1 MSEGP
6 LWEVT
11 RGTSEP
17 RDFEWNDAG
26 GPVDLT
32 GTQIRVRIVGWEGP
46 ALELLS
52 GRDPEIWIADQS
64 GAERGLF
71 SVQLSADQ
79 IALLPVE
86 PAPRYEMAAIIDD
99 VVARIEAGPMKI
111 LGAAP

>member
-26 GPVDLT
+26 GPVLLS
-32 GTQIRVRIVGWEGP
+32 GVQIRVRIVGWEGQV
-46 ALELLS
+46 LELLS
-52 GRDPEIWIADQS
+52 GRDAQIWIADQVE
-64 GAERGLF
+64 ERGLF
-71 SVQLSADQ
+71 TVQLSAEQ
-79 IALLPVE
+79 VALLPVE
-86 PAPRYEMAAIIDD
+86 PPPRYEVAAIIEEI
-99 VVARIEAGPMKI
+99 VAPIESGPMKI